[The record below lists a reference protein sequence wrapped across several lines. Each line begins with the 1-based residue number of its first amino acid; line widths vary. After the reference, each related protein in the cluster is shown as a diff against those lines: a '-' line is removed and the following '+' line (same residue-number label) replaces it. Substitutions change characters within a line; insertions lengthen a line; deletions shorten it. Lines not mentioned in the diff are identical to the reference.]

1 MPLPPFDELLEES
14 IALHGGHG
22 CPGQVLGVKLAM
34 VGLREIGIDDRVAQR
49 KQFLVYVELDR
60 CAADAIQ
67 AATGCRVGRRALKV
81 IDYGVMAATF
91 VRLDEDRA
99 VRVIARED
107 SRQSVDE
114 FTTVEGTK
122 YERQTDAYKHMPEEL
137 LFDTQRVSVTVP
149 EEDMPGPPVSRV
161 QCELCG
167 DHVQDRR
174 EIRLGERVWCRAC
187 SGGAYYSRLEPL
199 HSGMLPSVGRISRS
213 DAVVRHTPLGVPTIG
228 IAGKSKSG
236 KTTLVE
242 GLVMRLAGRG
252 LTVAV
257 LKHSSTGLSVD
268 EAGRDTD
275 RIYAAGATV
284 VMGRDSQQAFSSR
297 RGAQDDW
304 QAATAAAPAD
314 ADVLIVEGYKAAP
327 IPRIWLGEDATDE
340 FGDVPGIVARIADYE
355 AGLDEADRVVTGLI
369 NEAWAARPWGTVGDS
384 SVRLGEDLEA
394 KHPLSPVPGVD
405 APTARAL
412 AAMRWL
418 PGRTWIVLPDG
429 FGGDAGPVIE
439 ELRRRRRP
447 GAWSLSIE
455 AGGGTA
461 TLLEPPFRRQLE
473 ELVRS
478 V

>member
-242 GLVMRLAGRG
+242 GLV
-252 LTVAV
+252 
-257 LKHSSTGLSVD
+257 
-268 EAGRDTD
+268 
-275 RIYAAGATV
+275 
-284 VMGRDSQQAFSSR
+284 
-297 RGAQDDW
+297 
-304 QAATAAAPAD
+304 
-314 ADVLIVEGYKAAP
+314 
-327 IPRIWLGEDATDE
+327 
-340 FGDVPGIVARIADYE
+340 
-355 AGLDEADRVVTGLI
+355 
-369 NEAWAARPWGTVGDS
+369 
-384 SVRLGEDLEA
+384 
-394 KHPLSPVPGVD
+394 
-405 APTARAL
+405 
-412 AAMRWL
+412 
-418 PGRTWIVLPDG
+418 
-429 FGGDAGPVIE
+429 
-439 ELRRRRRP
+439 
-447 GAWSLSIE
+447 
-455 AGGGTA
+455 
-461 TLLEPPFRRQLE
+461 
-473 ELVRS
+473 
-478 V
+478 